1 MKVTMP
7 KKEINKIIKLGREY
21 HPDGCSECYCKTLR
35 ETTGASCKYIV
46 KCLCGKTPV
55 NCSEAIRFLRDFLK
69 KFKQNKI

>member
-1 MKVTMP
+1 MS
-7 KKEINKIIKLGREY
+7 KKEINKIIKFGKKY
-21 HPDGCSECYCKTLR
+21 HPEGCRECHLKNLR

-55 NCSEAIRFLRDFLK
+55 NCSEVIMLLRDFLK